1 MPDNSVLPSRKA
13 DHIKINLQEDVSS
26 SLDAGFEEIHFVHN
40 ALPEIN
46 LEEIDIGI
54 ELFGRKLKAPVL
66 ISSMTGGTPEA
77 FEINQKLARNAQKYG
92 LAMGLGSQRAALE
105 DPALA
110 YSYKVRSVAPD
121 ILLFAN
127 LGAVQL
133 NYTYAFDHCIK
144 AVEMVQADGLF
155 LHLNTVQEALQ
166 PEGDTNFS
174 GLLKKIEIVC
184 KRLPV
189 PVFVK
194 EVGWGISGKT
204 ARQLR
209 DAGVIGIDVA
219 GAGGTSWSQVE
230 YYRIMDKNKKRLALD
245 FRNWGIPTVE
255 SLLQIQKEVPG
266 IITFASGGIRNGL
279 DIAKSIRLG
288 ASLAGIAGQYLRAAS
303 ISEDELDRLSDYL
316 IEGLRI
322 TMFGTGSRAISDLR
336 KASLIKQGDR
346 KSEF

>member
-26 SLDAGFEEIHFVHN
+26 LIDAGFEEFYFEHN
-40 ALPEIN
+40 ALPEID
-46 LEEIDIGI
+46 LKEIDTGI
-54 ELFGRKLKAPVL
+54 EMFGRRLKAPVL
-66 ISSMTGGTPEA
+66 ISSMTGGTPDA
-77 FEINQKLARNAQKYG
+77 SEINQKLARNAQKYG
-92 LAMGLGSQRAALE
+92 LALGVGSQRAALE

-110 YSYKVRSVAPD
+110 YSYQVRTAAPN

-133 NYTYAFDHCIK
+133 NYTYTFDHCLK
-144 AVEMVQADGLF
+144 AVEMIQADGLF
-155 LHLNTVQEALQ
+155 LHLNTIQEALQ

-174 GLLKKIEIVC
+174 GLLNKIEQVC
-184 KRLPV
+184 KKLPV
-189 PVFVK
+189 PVLVK

-209 DAGVIGIDVA
+209 DAGVKGIDVA

-230 YYRIMDKNKKRLALD
+230 YYRINDNNSRLALD
-245 FRNWGIPTVE
+245 YRNWGIPTVE

-266 IITFASGGIRNGL
+266 MLTFASGGIRNGL

-288 ASLAGIAGQYLRAAS
+288 ASLAGIAGQYLRAAGT
-303 ISEDELDRLSDYL
+303 SEDELDRLSEYL
-316 IEGLRI
+316 IAGLRI
-322 TMFGTGSRAISDLR
+322 TMFATGSRSISDLR
-336 KASLIKQGDR
+336 KATLKNLGESN
-346 KSEF
+346 SEI